1 MTDAALSS
9 VPGASAALASAR
21 IALVGNPNSGKTALF
36 NALTGSRQKVA
47 NYAGVTVE
55 RKEGQIATANGRSLS
70 VLDLPG
76 TYSLRARS
84 PDEVVTRDAVLGR
97 LAGETPPD
105 VLVCVADATNLRLVL
120 RLILELKAV
129 GRPMVLAL
137 NMYDIAQ
144 RQGLRIELDG
154 LSRAIGCPIVT
165 TVATRKRGIE
175 DLVAQVEGLI
185 EAGAL
190 RGDNTWREP
199 DAGQIRDAHREAQR
213 ILKAHVRAPERPDTF
228 TGKVDAV
235 LLHPVAGL
243 AILFALLFVMFQAV
257 FTWSKAAG
265 DLMTE
270 GFTATGGFVAAHLPP
285 GMLTSFLTDGVI
297 SGVGSVIV
305 FLPQILVLFFFI
317 ILLEDFGYMAR
328 AAFLMDRIM
337 GGAGL
342 HGRAFIPLLSSFA
355 CAIPGIMATRVIDNK
370 RDRLTTIMV
379 APLMTC
385 SARIPVY
392 TLIISAFIPNRSVA
406 GVLNLPGLVMF
417 GLYAAGILSAL
428 GVSFITRRLFWRGA
442 VEPFLMEL
450 PAYKLP
456 DPVNVLRSLYI
467 RGKIFITRAGTIIF
481 PMMILVW
488 FLSSFPGAPAGAT
501 DPAIN
506 YSLAGQ
512 IGHFLQ
518 PALAPIGFNWQ
529 MTVAL
534 IPGFAAREVAVAAL
548 GTVYAIGNADASPGA
563 LATTLQHHWSI
574 ATGLAFLAWYV
585 FAPQCASTIG
595 VVKRETN
602 SWLWPAVMLVYMTGL
617 AYLAALIVYQVARTC
632 GLG

>member
-1 MTDAALSS
+1 MNDVSAL
-9 VPGASAALASAR
+9 PGVLLPTAR
-21 IALVGNPNSGKTALF
+21 VALVGNPNSGKTALF

-55 RKEGQIATANGRSLS
+55 RKEGRVSTASGRSLS

-97 LAGETPPD
+97 LAGETAPD

-129 GRPMVLAL
+129 GRPMMLAL

-144 RQGLRIELDG
+144 RQGLRIDLDG
-154 LSRAIGCPIVT
+154 LSRDIGCPIVT
-165 TVATRKRGIE
+165 TVATRKRGID
-175 DLVAQVEGLI
+175 DLLAQVDVLI
-185 EAGAL
+185 ARGAL
-190 RGDNTWREP
+190 VGDNTWREP

-213 ILKAHVRAPERPDTF
+213 ILKAHVRAPEFPDTF
-228 TGKVDAV
+228 TGKVDSV

-243 AILFALLFVMFQAV
+243 AILFTLLFVMFQAV

-265 DLMTE
+265 DAMTD
-270 GFTATGGFVAAHLPP
+270 GFTLMGAFVAHHLP
-285 GMLTSFLTDGVI
+285 GGLLTSFLTDGLI

-355 CAIPGIMATRVIDNK
+355 CAIPGIMSARVIDNK

-392 TLIISAFIPNRSVA
+392 TLIISAFIPNRTVL
-406 GVLNLPGLVMF
+406 GVLSLPGLVMF
-417 GLYAAGILSAL
+417 GLYATGIVSAL
-428 GVSFITRRLFWRGA
+428 AVSFVTRRVFWRGA

-450 PAYKLP
+450 PAYKTP
-456 DPVNVLRSLYI
+456 DPVNVIRSLYI

-506 YSLAGQ
+506 YSLAGR

-518 PALAPIGFNWQ
+518 PLLAPIGFNWQ

-602 SWLWPAVMLVYMTGL
+602 SWLWPAAMLVYMTAL
-617 AYLAALIVYQVARTC
+617 AYVAALIVYQVARAC